1 MPAVMSETD
10 LAQHLGISR
19 RRLGMYRKYGLIV
32 GLKFGRSWS
41 YTESQI
47 NRFLTDYAGKNT
59 STAERAI
66 YEKNKLQ
73 GNKH

>member
-1 MPAVMSETD
+1 MPAVRNESD
-10 LAQHLGISR
+10 LAKDLGISR

-32 GLKFGRSWS
+32 GLKLGRSWS
-41 YTESQI
+41 YTDSQI
-47 NRFLTDYAGKNT
+47 NRFLTDYAGKNI

-73 GNKH
+73 GHKH